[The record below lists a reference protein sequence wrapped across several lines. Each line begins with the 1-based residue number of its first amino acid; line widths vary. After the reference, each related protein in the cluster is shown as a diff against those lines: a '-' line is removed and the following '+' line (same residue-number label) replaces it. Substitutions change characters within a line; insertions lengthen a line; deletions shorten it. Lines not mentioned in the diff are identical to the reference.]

1 MLLEKQLRK
10 NKKKFE
16 RNKFIEINTVKKHAV
31 ANAVQFVK
39 NSRLDI
45 EKALTKELQEVLKQ
59 QLKFKK
65 ETWDV
70 IDKVENWR
78 ERMVTAE
85 TLLV

>member
-1 MLLEKQLRK
+1 M
-10 NKKKFE
+10 
-16 RNKFIEINTVKKHAV
+16 IEINTIKKHAE
-31 ANAVQFVK
+31 ANAIQFVK
-39 NSRLDI
+39 NSTLEI
-45 EKALTKELQEVLKQ
+45 EKALTKELQDVLKQ

-78 ERMVTAE
+78 ERMVKAE